1 LHERA
6 EIGSFVPEVIEIE
19 NSEVRLAAV
28 DARMIEQVVAHPT
41 SQFTYDLVA
50 SDLDVGDMTFP
61 VLRVP
66 LPGVDALAEK
76 ADPLPRLISD

>member
-1 LHERA
+1 
-6 EIGSFVPEVIEIE
+6 
-19 NSEVRLAAV
+19 VRGPMRELPPPQDTRKV
-28 DARMIEQVVAHPT
+28 
-41 SQFTYDLVA
+41 
-50 SDLDVGDMTFP
+50 DMTFP